1 MPADIA
7 LTIFNLEK
15 STADLYMSEKYKR
28 KKISIFAP
36 PYHLLLI
43 TYYLKNVGN
52 ARFGLGDMPWRI

>member
-43 TYYLKNVGN
+43 T
-52 ARFGLGDMPWRI
+52 